1 MKVLR
6 RRGPAGSPGRAS
18 EPAGRPLT
26 RIAVAGL
33 AAHVWFELAAGVGAP
48 AASVLGP
55 RRAAVVWTAATAGA
69 WRQTCRRSG
78 LGDTFLAVVDALAV
92 AATVGH
98 LLGWPTRRALAGVP
112 WLRDCEGLGPELMP
126 VYNWILYVSAIAGG
140 AALLREN
147 RAARRWPVAVTLA
160 SAPLLS
166 LLQRVEFQRLCRQAV
181 TEPSWW
187 TRRLAARRA

>member
-1 MKVLR
+1 M
-6 RRGPAGSPGRAS
+6 S
-18 EPAGRPLT
+18 
-26 RIAVAGL
+26 
-33 AAHVWFELAAGVGAP
+33 
-48 AASVLGP
+48 
-55 RRAAVVWTAATAGA
+55 
-69 WRQTCRRSG
+69 QTG
-78 LGDTFLAVVDALAV
+78 G
-92 AATVGH
+92 GH
-98 LLGWPTRRALAGVP
+98 LDHSPWQDKRRQSASQ

-166 LLQRVEFQRLCRQAV
+166 VLQRVEFQRLCRQAV